1 MRVLLAN
8 NPAAEKTEQEPK
20 PATRTDLTICAS
32 YVYLVTDSADAA
44 PSGAAANSHYAT
56 PPHMSLPLSL
66 DRPLVSLDL
75 EATSTDPEN
84 ARIFQL
90 AAIRHEPGG
99 NKIEY
104 NQMFDPVVVIPD
116 HVEKLTGITEEDV
129 SGKPM
134 LTDCIGE
141 IKSLIEGADLIG
153 HNIREYDLPLL
164 RAAFNRCGKDFP
176 PPKGRTV
183 LDTMV
188 IEQELSSLSLE
199 SLYRL
204 YKGEELE
211 GSHQADKDAKAVL
224 DVLSG
229 QSEVFGISGL
239 SPQEIEENVLDT
251 YLDPSRNFLKENSQI
266 IFQFGKHYGE
276 TLSDVQAEDQSY
288 IDWMIHPENYDDLG
302 TYVEPHL

>member
-1 MRVLLAN
+1 VYVG
-8 NPAAEKTEQEPK
+8 AESIDAKLK
-20 PATRTDLTICAS
+20 SSRLVAT
-32 YVYLVTDSADAA
+32 
-44 PSGAAANSHYAT
+44 ANSHHAYSL
-56 PPHMSLPLSL
+56 HMSFPLSL

-99 NKIEY
+99 SKTKYDQI
-104 NQMFDPVVVIPD
+104 FDPVVVIPD
-116 HVEKLTGITEEDV
+116 HVEELTGITEEDV
-129 SGKPM
+129 GGKPM
-134 LTDCIGE
+134 LTERIGE

-204 YKGEELE
+204 YEGKELE
-211 GSHQADKDAKAVL
+211 GSHRASKDAKAVL

-229 QSEVFGISGL
+229 QSDVFGISGL
-239 SPQEIEENVLDT
+239 TPQEIEDNVLDT
-251 YLDPSRNFLKENSQI
+251 YLDPSRNFLKKENGI
-266 IFQFGKHYGE
+266 VFQFGKHYGE
-276 TLSDVQAEDQSY
+276 TLSDVLAEDRSY
-288 IDWMIHPENYDDLG
+288 IDWMLTPDNYDDLG
-302 TYVEPHL
+302 AYIEPYL